1 MNKKLNHL
9 ILGLIFMIC
18 GQSLLA
24 QEKVNFN
31 IQPNK
36 ATIRI
41 DGKSINRGFD
51 EAFTLE
57 LETGTHT
64 IEIWAPEFELFIDEF
79 TVNPDKEN
87 TYSKGLLTQSEGF
100 KEYKAKLKKYNS
112 AKFTNI
118 LSTIGAVAGN
128 AAMYYVIWDGGKVKD
143 LNEME
148 ARLEIA
154 QNSFVEA
161 VHPDDI
167 QMIRANFDQTKASHN
182 ELVKSLNTRRAI
194 GIPIG
199 VGVSALSYMLLKK
212 KKKPEKPTYNPENPL
227 VLNNINL
234 NMNQGLALQLNF
246 NF

>member
-1 MNKKLNHL
+1 MSKPFL
-9 ILGLIFMIC
+9 ILIFTFV
-18 GQSLLA
+18 SLFLYA
-24 QEKVNFN
+24 QDKINFN
-31 IQPNK
+31 IQPKN

-41 DGKSINRGFD
+41 DGQLIQKANK
-51 EAFTLE
+51 ETFTLE
-57 LETGTHT
+57 LKSGTHT

-100 KEYKAKLKKYNS
+100 KAYKSKLKKYNS
-112 AKFTNI
+112 AKFSNI

-154 QNSFVEA
+154 QNSFTEA

-167 QMIRANFDQTKASHN
+167 QMIRANFDQTKASYN
-182 ELVKSLNTRRAI
+182 EQVKSLNTRRAI

-199 VGVSALSYMLLKK
+199 MGVSALSYMLLKK

>member
-1 MNKKLNHL
+1 ML
-9 ILGLIFMIC
+9 IISISIAQFV
-18 GQSLLA
+18 SA
-24 QEKVNFN
+24 QEKVLFN
-31 IQPNK
+31 ILPEN
-36 ATIRI
+36 ATIKI
-41 DGKSINRGFD
+41 DGKIIDKGEESKFN
-51 EAFTLE
+51 LE
-57 LETGTHT
+57 LESGTHT

-79 TVNPDKEN
+79 TVNPDEDN

-128 AAMYYVIWDGGKVKD
+128 AVMYYIIWDGGKVKE

-182 ELVKSLNTRRAI
+182 KQVKSLNTRRAI

-227 VLNNINL
+227 VLYNINL